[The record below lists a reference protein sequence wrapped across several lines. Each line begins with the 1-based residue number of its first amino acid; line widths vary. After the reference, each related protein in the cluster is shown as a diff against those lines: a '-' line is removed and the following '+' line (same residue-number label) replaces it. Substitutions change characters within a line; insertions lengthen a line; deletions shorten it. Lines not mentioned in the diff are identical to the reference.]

1 MKYQNKTVI
10 ASKKNSNAV
19 RVFIPEKLRINGVRY
34 VQPYKFMRISVSGQR
49 MMVTM
54 HDSACFFVSILSN
67 EVVIT
72 APFTSA
78 LLRRYMDKVQA
89 AMATNPGTRR
99 YLVYDR
105 LPSGTIP
112 FASPEDRAAP
122 FLRGKGE
129 IVPGY
134 H

>member
-54 HDSACFFVSILSN
+54 RDSACFFVSILSN

-78 LLRRYMDKVQA
+78 LLRRYINQVQA
-89 AMATNPGTRR
+89 AMATNPGAGR
-99 YLVYDR
+99 YLIYDR
-105 LPSGTIP
+105 LASGTIS

-129 IVPGY
+129 VVPG
-134 H
+134 

>member
-54 HDSACFFVSILSN
+54 RDSACFFVSILSN

-78 LLRRYMDKVQA
+78 LLRRYMDNVQA
-89 AMATNPGTRR
+89 AMATNPGAVR
-99 YLVYDR
+99 YLIYDR
-105 LPSGTIP
+105 LASGTISY
-112 FASPEDRAAP
+112 ASPEDRAAP

-129 IVPGY
+129 IVPG
-134 H
+134 

>member
-10 ASKKNSNAV
+10 ASKKNSSAV
-19 RVFIPEKLRINGVRY
+19 RVFIPEKLRINGVGY
-34 VQPYKFMRISVSGQR
+34 VQPYKFMRISVSGQE

-54 HDSACFFVSILSN
+54 RDSACFFVSILSN

-78 LLRRYMDKVQA
+78 LLRRYMDNVQA
-89 AMATNPGTRR
+89 AMATNPGAVR
-99 YLVYDR
+99 YLIYDR
-105 LPSGTIP
+105 LASGTISR
-112 FASPEDRAAP
+112 ASPEDKAAP

-129 IVPGY
+129 IVPG
-134 H
+134 

>member
-34 VQPYKFMRISVSGQR
+34 VQPYKFMRISASGQK
-49 MMVTM
+49 MIVTM
-54 HDSACFFVSILSN
+54 RDSTCFFVSILSN

-78 LLRRYMDKVQA
+78 LLRRYIDNVNA
-89 AMATNPGTRR
+89 AMATNPDAGR
-99 YLVYDR
+99 YLIYNR
-105 LPSGTIP
+105 LARGTISY
-112 FASPEDRAAP
+112 ASPEDRAAP

-129 IVPGY
+129 IVPG
-134 H
+134 

>member
-19 RVFIPEKLRINGVRY
+19 RVFIPEKLRINGVQY

-54 HDSACFFVSILSN
+54 RDSACFFVSILSN

-78 LLRRYMDKVQA
+78 LLRLYMDKVQA
-89 AMATNPGTRR
+89 ATATNPGTRR

-105 LPSGTIP
+105 LESGTMSY
-112 FASPEDRAAP
+112 ASPEDRAAP

-129 IVPGY
+129 IVPG
-134 H
+134 